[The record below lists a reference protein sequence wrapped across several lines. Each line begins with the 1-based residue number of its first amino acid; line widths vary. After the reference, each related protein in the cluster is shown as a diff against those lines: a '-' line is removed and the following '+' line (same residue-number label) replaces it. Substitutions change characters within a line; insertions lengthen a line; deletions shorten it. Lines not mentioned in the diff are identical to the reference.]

1 MASTLKINNLDTA
14 SGTTITIPT
23 GKQIV
28 GTDTNSIKAPDMI
41 VQVIHHTH
49 ATTVTSASNGTWV
62 ASGTTL
68 AFTPKYAN
76 SDLYIYVK
84 IGAEAYGAS
93 NQGVGYR
100 IQKDGS
106 TVYDNDYALYHSS
119 SNDQRIDQVPIIHY
133 EAAGNTNARTY
144 TLDVRVRGVGTT
156 RHNIYANPTTM
167 VIHEVAR

>member
-1 MASTLKINNLDTA
+1 MSTLFVNNLSTA
-14 SGTTITIPT
+14 SGTDITVAA
-23 GKQIV
+23 GK
-28 GTDTNSIKAPDMI
+28 TIKASDMV
-41 VQVIHHTH
+41 VQVKHHTH
-49 ATTVTSASNGTWV
+49 ATTVTSTSNGTWV
-62 ASGTTL
+62 ATGTTL

-76 SDLYIYVK
+76 SDLYIYIK
-84 IGAEAYGAS
+84 IGAEISGAT

-119 SNDQRIDQVPIIHY
+119 SGDQRIDQVPIIHY

-144 TLDVRVRGVGTT
+144 TLDLRLRGSGQT

-167 VIHEVAR
+167 VIQEVSR